1 MPRSIITGVN
11 PLVFKWLRESSGWTI
26 EDVSK
31 KLKTSDDVIN
41 SIESGERNPTLT
53 QLKELSKAYKRPLAA
68 FLLSAPKPE
77 KPKPKDFR
85 MLPQKKDV
93 FDKKT
98 ILILRKARMLQEISG
113 ELSKNIDYETK
124 PSINKAKI
132 TDDPKSLADKY
143 RVEFGFTINKQI
155 IFNTPYEVFN
165 FLRDKMEDVN
175 ILIFQDSMPIE
186 DARGFALPDE
196 TPNVIVLSSKDS
208 IEARIFSLMHE
219 FAHIILGEPAIDFPD
234 FTNPYQNKIESWC
247 NQFSSS
253 FLLSEVMA
261 KSIFKENQEN
271 LTDTQTLNKISR
283 KYKVSKGMLLFNML
297 KYDFISESEY
307 KDVLDRYKPQEPKE
321 TDEEDEEDEEKKQ
334 SGGIPV
340 DVKCLSMVGNKFV
353 SLVANNY
360 DRNHI
365 TYTDAL
371 NYLSIKSKNFDKV
384 LAKAS
389 K

>member
-1 MPRSIITGVN
+1 MPSSITTQIN
-11 PLVFKWLRESSGWTI
+11 PDVFKWLRESSGWTI
-26 EDVSK
+26 EDVAK
-31 KLKTSDDVIN
+31 RLKTSEDVVN
-41 SIESGERNPTLT
+41 SIESGKKDPTLR
-53 QLKELSKAYKRPLAA
+53 QLKELSNAYKRPLAA
-68 FLLSAPKPE
+68 FFLSYPKPE
-77 KPKPKDFR
+77 KPRPKDYR

-113 ELSKNIDYETK
+113 ELSKNIYYETK
-124 PSINKAKI
+124 PSIKKANI

-143 RVEFGFTINKQI
+143 RVELGFTTKKQ
-155 IFNTPYEVFN
+155 TELKTSYEMFN
-165 FLRDKMEDVN
+165 FLRDKMEDLN
-175 ILIFQDSMPIE
+175 ILVFQDSIPVE

-234 FTNPYQNKIESWC
+234 YTNPYQNKIEYWC

-261 KSIFKENQEN
+261 RSIFEANQEN
-271 LTDTQTLNKISR
+271 LTDTKTLNKISR
-283 KYKVSKGMLLFNML
+283 RYKVSKGMLLFNML
-297 KYDFISESEY
+297 KYDFITESEF
-307 KDVLDRYKPQEPKE
+307 KNVLERYIPQEPE
-321 TDEEDEEDEEKKQ
+321 EADEEEKDGEKKQ
-334 SGGIPV
+334 SGGIPA

-360 DRNHI
+360 DHNHI

-371 NYLSIKSKNFDKV
+371 NYLSIKSKIFDKV